1 MHHEALSSMSAL
13 TRVSPLFLHKRSS
26 GLLSFRS
33 CLLFVSC
40 LGPYPFCIY
49 DTLRTCQV
57 GGTNNITYV
66 MSLSLR
72 NPDLDYVN
80 PEKEVYIGLWCLQA
94 GATLFLSARLW
105 AKLTRRHGL
114 WWDDYILL
122 LTWVR
127 RLQQIAKKVAR

>member
-1 MHHEALSSMSAL
+1 MKLLAQCL
-13 TRVSPLFLHKRSS
+13 RSRES
-26 GLLSFRS
+26 HLYS
-33 CLLFVSC
+33 CINDLQGSHFDPACC
-40 LGPYPFCIY
+40 LYLVLDLYPFCVY

-122 LTWVR
+122 TTWVR
-127 RLQQIAKKVAR
+127 RLERITKEVAH

>member
-1 MHHEALSSMSAL
+1 M
-13 TRVSPLFLHKRSS
+13 
-26 GLLSFRS
+26 
-33 CLLFVSC
+33 
-40 LGPYPFCIY
+40 Y
-49 DTLRTCQV
+49 DTLTTCQV
-57 GGTNNITYV
+57 GGTDNITDV

-80 PEKEVYIGLWCLQA
+80 PEKQVYIGLWCLQA

-122 LTWVR
+122 ITWVR
-127 RLQQIAKKVAR
+127 GLQHVMQRDAN